1 MNTTGEMEQFLYTTN
16 EPLKCTLLNQES
28 KARAIFPTVF
38 FHEQMHRLY
47 CVGSLV
53 VLENLACL
61 TVI

>member
-28 KARAIFPTVF
+28 KERAI